1 MYYYALVM
9 ISSDAMRS
17 VLRYVSFA
25 FFRLMKL
32 LVEDYRGHITA
43 ETSLWMRKSDHGVSN
58 QADAIPGWPII
69 VQG

>member
-9 ISSDAMRS
+9 TSSDAMRS

-25 FFRLMKL
+25 FLRLMKL
-32 LVEDYRGHITA
+32 LVEDYREHTA